1 MWLTAGTRKPNA
13 SRSSARNETNETTH
27 AYSQR
32 RLVVAI
38 SACVLPL
45 FAFSWFLRVYLEN
58 VNDRS
63 WIALLTLVVLLV
75 TTATTWFRLGHLPS
89 IRPWLV
95 RHVIGN
101 VVLAVGLIAAWSF
114 DLALFYYVAI
124 VVGVFV
130 MWMWGTW
137 KLCDAVKAGGA
148 DEES

>member
-1 MWLTAGTRKPNA
+1 MKPLM
-13 SRSSARNETNETTH
+13 
-27 AYSQR
+27 AYPQR
-32 RLVVAI
+32 RLVVAV
-38 SACVLPL
+38 SACVFLL
-45 FAFSWFLRVYLEN
+45 FAFSWFLRVHMES

-75 TTATTWFRLGHLPS
+75 TSATTWFRLRHLPS

-101 VVLAVGLIAAWSF
+101 LVLAVGLIAAWSF
-114 DLALFYYVAI
+114 DLALFYYGAI

-137 KLCDAVKAGGA
+137 KLRDAVKAAGA